1 MDVIRKKRKTPVIKK
16 SIVFVLA
23 AMVLLAWYLLASEYR
38 ESIERKELIIN
49 TVEQGSLQIQVEGYG
64 KLRSSK
70 QKLLTSLSNSTVEEI
85 VLKPGAMVRSD
96 SIIMLLKNPEL
107 EHEMG
112 VAKRAY
118 THELATLRKLKL
130 TQVRELLSNEEKLEL
145 IKSDYE
151 TAKMRKLAM
160 QDLVTEGIVSKLDF
174 RSVELTT
181 KQLKKRIAIIDK
193 NVEKLKQVHVESI
206 NIQLET
212 ITDAKSNFES
222 VQQRFLQ
229 LTVKAGME
237 GILQKLPVE
246 LGQSLVAGQEI
257 ALIGGT
263 EDLVAL
269 INVPQAEAIKVRV
282 GQKAFIGAAK
292 DNIESEVIRV
302 SPTVE
307 SGSVEIEIAL
317 SGTLPVQLRPEQN
330 VDAVIHIE
338 RIDEAYFIQRPAN
351 VSEYST
357 STLYKLAP
365 DQLSASSTAIEFGV
379 TSGQY
384 IEITAGAIAGDSL
397 VLSDLSYLNNVSV
410 IGLAN

>member
-1 MDVIRKKRKTPVIKK
+1 MDVITKNKKTPLIKK

-23 AMVLLAWYLLASEYR
+23 AMVLLAWYLLASEHR

-49 TVEQGSLQIQVEGYG
+49 TVEQGSLHIQVEGYG

-85 VLKPGAMVRSD
+85 VLKPGAMVSSD

-174 RSVELTT
+174 RTIELTT

-222 VQQRFLQ
+222 VQQRFQQ

-246 LGQSLVAGQEI
+246 LGQSLVVGQKM

-263 EDLVAL
+263 EDLIAL
-269 INVPQAEAIKVRV
+269 IKVPQAEAAKVRV
-282 GQKAFIGAAK
+282 GQKASIGTGK
-292 DNIESEVIRV
+292 NNIASQVVRV

-307 SGSVEIEIAL
+307 NGSVEIEIAL
-317 SGTLPVQLRPEQN
+317 GGTLPAQLRPEQN
-330 VDAVIHIE
+330 VDAVIYIE
-338 RIDEAYFIQRPAN
+338 KIDAAYFIQRPVN
-351 VSEYST
+351 VSAYST
-357 STLYKLAP
+357 STLYKLSP
-365 DQLSASSTAIEFGV
+365 DLLSASSTVIKFGV
-379 TSGQY
+379 TSGQF
-384 IEITAGAIAGDSL
+384 IQITAGAMSGDSL
-397 VLSDLSYLNNVSV
+397 VISDLSYLNNVSV
-410 IGLAN
+410 ISLAN

>member
-1 MDVIRKKRKTPVIKK
+1 MDVIRENRKTPVIKK

-49 TVEQGSLQIQVEGYG
+49 TVEQGSLHIQVEGYG

-330 VDAVIHIE
+330 VDAVIYIE

-357 STLYKLAP
+357 STLYKLSP